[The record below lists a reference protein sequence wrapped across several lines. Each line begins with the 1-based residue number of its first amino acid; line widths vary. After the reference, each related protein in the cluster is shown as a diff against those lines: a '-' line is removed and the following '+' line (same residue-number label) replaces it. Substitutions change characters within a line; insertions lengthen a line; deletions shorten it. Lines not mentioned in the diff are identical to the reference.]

1 MDETE
6 TIAAISTPPGRGGV
20 AVVRV
25 SGPAAFAVAARL
37 TGRRV
42 DASLAGRF
50 FHSAFFKD
58 VKEFKDPKVFNAL
71 NAPLTFNDL
80 KDPKGLKDLKSA
92 GELLDDGL
100 VLVFSA
106 PHSYT
111 GEDVV
116 EFQCH
121 GGSVAPRRVLE
132 ACLAAGARLARRG
145 EFTQRAFLN
154 GRLDLSAAEAVIDL
168 IDAKTDRAADDA
180 VARLGGVASA
190 EFEALYAAALDI
202 SVQLEHSLDFSEDE
216 LPGDFADNLAQ
227 ARLATA
233 REGRLLREG
242 ALVVLAGPPNVG
254 KSSLLNA
261 LLGER
266 RAIVSDTAGTTR
278 DFIEESVEIG
288 GWPVRLVDTAGLRA
302 AGDVIEAE
310 GVGRAEELIAKADL
324 VLSLEEAGNG
334 GPKTTRTPKT
344 PRMSGAIHVLSK
356 CDLHMV
362 DQAASH
368 SFPVSALTGEGLPEL
383 RAAIA
388 DRLEKLAAKGEEASG
403 ADVTTRQK
411 ELLQVAADALARV
424 DVGDLV
430 VAANEARVAAESL
443 GKILGKV
450 YTEDLLES
458 IFSRFCV
465 GK

>member
-1 MDETE
+1 MENVD

-25 SGPAAFAVAARL
+25 SGPAAFEVAVQL
-37 TGRRV
+37 TGRPV

-50 FHSAFFKD
+50 FHAIFKA
-58 VKEFKDPKVFNAL
+58 KRLP
-71 NAPLTFNDL
+71 
-80 KDPKGLKDLKSA
+80 
-92 GELLDDGL
+92 LDDGL
-100 VLVFSA
+100 VLVFAA

-116 EFQCH
+116 ELQCH

-132 ACLAAGARLARRG
+132 ACLSAGARLARRG

-180 VARLGGVASA
+180 VARLGGAASA
-190 EFEALYAAALDI
+190 AFEALYAAALDLSSRI
-202 SVQLEHSLDFSEDE
+202 EHALDFSEDE
-216 LPGDFADNLAQ
+216 LPPDFTENLARDIAALRTRIA
-227 ARLATA
+227 ARIATA

-266 RAIVSDTAGTTR
+266 RAIVSSAAGTTR
-278 DFIEESVEIG
+278 DSIEEGVEIG

-302 AGDVIEAE
+302 TSDAVEAE
-310 GVGRAEELIAKADL
+310 GVDRAEALIAQADL
-324 VLSLEEAGNG
+324 VLALDCDH
-334 GPKTTRTPKT
+334 P
-344 PRMSGAIHVLSK
+344 GALRLHAK
-356 CDLHMV
+356 CDLGPGEGL
-362 DQAASH
+362 
-368 SFPVSALTGEGLPEL
+368 PVSALTGEGLAEL
-383 RAAIA
+383 RAEIA
-388 DRLEKLAAKGEEASG
+388 ARLEQLAAKGSEASG

-411 ELLQVAADALARV
+411 EQLEIAADALARA
-424 DVGDLV
+424 DTSDLV
-430 VAANEARVAAESL
+430 VAANELRVAAEAL
-443 GKILGKV
+443 GRIIGKV
-450 YTEDLLES
+450 YSDDLLDS